1 MTGKTPDN
9 LIERLRDREHEA
21 FNEMVRL
28 CHAPVFRLAQRLLQ
42 NVDDAQE
49 VAQETFLAAYEGI
62 ERFQGRAQIKTWLL
76 AIAYRKTMDSLKK
89 RIRDREIFPETM
101 DETEIWKIAQNV
113 DDFTDW
119 VPNPEQYVNRK
130 QVSGILK
137 EALSKMPEESRAVF
151 ELRDLQ
157 GFSSKEVAEILGIQ
171 EGTVRVKLHRVR
183 QILMREL
190 DTLFGKKGN
199 RP

>member
-9 LIERLRDREHEA
+9 LIVRLRDREHEA

-62 ERFQGRAQIKTWLL
+62 EGFQGRSQIKTWLL
-76 AIAYRKTMDSLKK
+76 AIAYRKTMDRLKK
-89 RIRDREIFPETM
+89 RIQERELFPETM
-101 DETEIWKIAQNV
+101 DETEMWKITQNV

-119 VPNPEQYVNRK
+119 GPNPEQYVNRN
-130 QVSGILK
+130 QISGILK
-137 EALSKMPEESRAVF
+137 EVLSKMPTESRAVF
-151 ELRDLQ
+151 ELRDMQ
-157 GFSSKEVAEILGIQ
+157 GFSSKEVSEILGVQ
-171 EGTVRVKLHRVR
+171 EGTIRVKLHRVR
-183 QILMREL
+183 QFLMREME
-190 DTLFGKKGN
+190 TLFGGKGKK
-199 RP
+199 P